1 MSFDNP
7 AVDPPLLEVRGLSKV
22 YRIFDRPGD
31 RLKQILFGGF
41 KRYYRDYTA
50 LEDISFSIAKGETVG
65 IVGRNGAGKS
75 TLLQILTGT
84 LQETAGEVVVNGRVA
99 ALLELGS
106 GINPELTGRENVRLL
121 AAILGL
127 DDAETRDRM
136 PAILAFAELGEFIDQ
151 PVKSYSSGMYV
162 RLAFSIATCVDPDLL
177 IVDEALSVGDV
188 AFRNKC
194 MRRINELRAKNV
206 SILFVS
212 HDLSTLQMIC
222 DRAIW
227 LNDGRVKAIGNPVQI
242 TQDFHAFMLGGD
254 APSVEATE
262 SRPLTP
268 TGRSVPQQI
277 TEHGEFT
284 VFRLRRHG
292 GGAEFSPGDDIAFE
306 FALKAAENIDGIIF
320 GLSVYRRDG
329 DWIIGQTNK
338 ESKVSW
344 PPIRENETAKGIV
357 ILKSTVLGPGEYIAA
372 IAAYSNDLSLLYA
385 MTELNVYFSIRTAY
399 PTWGRLIHPIVWE
412 PHG

>member
-1 MSFDNP
+1 MSSDNP
-7 AVDPPLLEVRGLSKV
+7 TVDTTLLEVRGLSKV

-41 KRYYRDYTA
+41 KRYFRDYTA

-84 LQETAGEVVVNGRVA
+84 LQETSGEVTVNGRVA

-106 GINPELTGRENVRLL
+106 GINPELTGRENIRLL
-121 AAILGL
+121 TAILGL

-136 PAILAFAELGEFIDQ
+136 PAIMAFAELGDFIDQ

-194 MRRINELRAKNV
+194 MRRINELRAKKV

-242 TQDFHAFMLGGD
+242 TQDFHAFMVGGEVATGD
-254 APSVEATE
+254 APAEG
-262 SRPLTP
+262 PLELSSP
-268 TGRSVPQQI
+268 SVPQQL

-284 VFRLRRHG
+284 AFNLRDVG
-292 GGAEFSPGDDIAFE
+292 VADYNVGDDIAFK
-306 FALKAAENIDGIIF
+306 FALTIHEAVPGIVIAI
-320 GLSVYRRDG
+320 SIYRRDG
-329 DWIIGQTNK
+329 DWMIGQT
-338 ESKVSW
+338 SLDDDVVW
-344 PPIRENETAKGIV
+344 PALPKDGTTKGI
-357 ILKSTVLGPGEYIAA
+357 ITLQSTVLGPGDYVAC
-372 IAAYSNDLSLLYA
+372 IAAYAHDLTLCYA
-385 MTELNVYFSIRTAY
+385 MTELNVGFRVRTHR
-399 PTWGRLIHPIVWE
+399 PTWGKVVHPIAWV
-412 PHG
+412 PGD

>member
-31 RLKQILFGGF
+31 RLKQILFGSF

-84 LQETAGEVVVNGRVA
+84 LQETAGKVAVNGRVA

-121 AAILGL
+121 TAILGL

-242 TQDFHAFMLGGD
+242 TQDFHAFMLGGEGPD
-254 APSVEATE
+254 EETMARGSLAH
-262 SRPLTP
+262 
-268 TGRSVPQQI
+268 TGSSVPQQI

-284 VFRLRRHG
+284 AFRLRNVG
-292 GGAEFSPGDDIAFE
+292 VVDYNVGDDVPFE
-306 FALKAAENIDGIIF
+306 FALTIREPIPGIVLA
-320 GLSVYRRDG
+320 LSIYRRDG
-329 DWIIGQTNK
+329 DWMVGQT
-338 ESKVSW
+338 SLDDDVIW
-344 PPIRENETAKGIV
+344 PAMPKDGTAKGI
-357 ILKSTVLGPGEYIAA
+357 ITLKSTVLGPGDYVAC
-372 IAAYSNDLSLLYA
+372 IAAYAHDLTLCYA
-385 MTELNVYFSIRTAY
+385 MTELNVGFRIRTQQ
-399 PTWGRLIHPIVWE
+399 PTWGKVVHPIAWV
-412 PHG
+412 PRD

>member
-1 MSFDNP
+1 MSSDNP
-7 AVDPPLLEVRGLSKV
+7 TVDAPLLEVRGLSKV

-50 LEDISFSIAKGETVG
+50 LADISFSIAKGETVG

-84 LQETAGEVVVNGRVA
+84 LQETAGEVTVNGRVA

-106 GINPELTGRENVRLL
+106 GINPELTGRENIRLL
-121 AAILGL
+121 TAILGL

-177 IVDEALSVGDV
+177 IVDEALSVGDI

-254 APSVEATE
+254 EPDGQVTVAGSLA
-262 SRPLTP
+262 RPGP
-268 TGRSVPQQI
+268 SVPQQI

-284 VFRLRRHG
+284 AFKLRGAG
-292 GGAEFSPGDDIAFE
+292 GSEFFSGDDIAFE
-306 FALKAAENIDGIIF
+306 FALMVAEDVDGVVF

-338 ESKVSW
+338 ESSAVW
-344 PPIRENETAKGIV
+344 APTTAGNAAKGTV
-357 ILKSTVLGPGEYIAA
+357 ILKSTVLGPGEYVAA
-372 IAAYSNDLSLLYA
+372 IAAYSADLSFLYA
-385 MTELNVYFSIRTAY
+385 MTELNVYFSVRTAY
-399 PTWGRLIHPIVWE
+399 PTWGRIIHPIVWQ
-412 PHG
+412 PLD

>member
-1 MSFDNP
+1 MSP
-7 AVDPPLLEVRGLSKV
+7 ESAVEKQPLLEVNGLSKV

-41 KRYYRDYTA
+41 RRYYREYTA
-50 LEDISFSIAKGETVG
+50 LKDVSFTISKGETVG

-84 LQETAGEVVVNGRVA
+84 LQETAGEVTVRGRVA

-106 GINPELTGRENVRLL
+106 GINPELTGRENILLL

-151 PVKSYSSGMYV
+151 PVKNYSSGMYV

-194 MRRINELRAKNV
+194 MRRINDLRAKDV

-227 LNDGRVKAIGNPVQI
+227 LDDGRVKAIGNPVQI
-242 TQDFHAFMLGGD
+242 TQDFHAFMVGGD
-254 APSVEATE
+254 VAKGSPGTAGQVAP
-262 SRPLTP
+262 
-268 TGRSVPQQI
+268 SVPQQI

-284 VFRLRRHG
+284 MFRLRHVG
-292 GGAEFSPGDDIAFE
+292 VGEYSVGDDVSFE
-306 FALKAAENIDGIIF
+306 FALTLHETVPGVVLAI
-320 GLSVYRRDG
+320 SVYRRDG
-329 DWIIGQTNK
+329 DWMIGQT
-338 ESKVSW
+338 SHDAGVVW
-344 PPIRENETAKGIV
+344 PAVAAKGVAKGLIT
-357 ILKSTVLGPGEYIAA
+357 LRSTVLGPGDYVAC
-372 IAAYSNDLSLLYA
+372 IAAYARDLTLCYA
-385 MTELNVYFSIRTAY
+385 MTELNVGFRIRTSH
-399 PTWGRLIHPIVWE
+399 PTWGKIVHSIAWVQRE
-412 PHG
+412 

>member
-1 MSFDNP
+1 MSFKNG
-7 AVDPPLLEVRGLSKV
+7 VESSPLLEVRGLSKV
-22 YRIFDRPGD
+22 YRIFERPGD

-41 KRYYRDYTA
+41 KRYYRDFTA
-50 LEDISFSIAKGETVG
+50 LEDVSFSVSKGETVG

-84 LQETAGEVVVNGRVA
+84 LQETAGEIAVRGRVA

-106 GINPELTGRENVRLL
+106 GINPELTGRENIRLL

-136 PAILAFAELGEFIDQ
+136 PSILAFAELGEFIDQ

-194 MRRINELRAKNV
+194 MRRINELRAKDV

-227 LNDGRVKAIGNPVQI
+227 LDGGRVKAIGNPVHI
-242 TQDFHAFMLGGD
+242 TQDFHAFMVGGEETM
-254 APSVEATE
+254 EAGAIA
-262 SRPLTP
+262 R
-268 TGRSVPQQI
+268 TGPSVPQQI

-284 VFRLRRHG
+284 AFRLQSAG
-292 GGAEFSPGDDIAFE
+292 MTDFNVGEDISFEFSLTISEPVPGVVIA
-306 FALKAAENIDGIIF
+306 ISI
-320 GLSVYRRDG
+320 YRRDG
-329 DWIIGQTNK
+329 DWMVGQTSLDDN
-338 ESKVSW
+338 VIW
-344 PPIRENETAKGIV
+344 PAMSENDGARGTV
-357 ILKSTVLGPGEYIAA
+357 TLKSTVLGPGDYVAC
-372 IAAYSNDLSLLYA
+372 IAAYASDLTLCYA
-385 MTELNVYFSIRTAY
+385 MTELNVGFRLRTPR
-399 PTWGRLIHPIVWE
+399 PTWGKIVHPIAWVPRE
-412 PHG
+412 

>member
-1 MSFDNP
+1 MSSER
-7 AVDPPLLEVRGLSKV
+7 ATRTPLLRVSGLSKV

-50 LEDISFSIAKGETVG
+50 LKDVSFSIAKGETVG

-84 LQETAGEVVVNGRVA
+84 LQETAGEVTINGRVA

-106 GINPELTGRENVRLL
+106 GINPELTGRENIRLL

-127 DDAETRDRM
+127 DDAETNDRM
-136 PAILAFAELGEFIDQ
+136 PAIETFAELGQFIDQ
-151 PVKSYSSGMYV
+151 PVKNYSSGMYV

-194 MRRINELRAKNV
+194 MRRINELRAKDV

-227 LNDGRVKAIGNPVQI
+227 LNDGQVKAIGNPVQI
-242 TQDFHAFMLGGD
+242 TQDFHAFMVAGD
-254 APSVEATE
+254 VSAAGFDSDLRIAP
-262 SRPLTP
+262 P
-268 TGRSVPQQI
+268 PQQI
-277 TEHGEFT
+277 TDHGQFT
-284 VFRLRRHG
+284 VFKLRSVG
-292 GGAEFSPGDDIAFE
+292 ITDYLPGDDIAFE
-306 FALKAAENIDGIIF
+306 FSLRLDEDIDGAIF
-320 GLSVYRRDG
+320 GLSIYRRDG
-329 DWIIGQTNK
+329 DWVIGQTNK
-338 ESKVSW
+338 EAGVTW
-344 PPIRENETAKGIV
+344 PPAKANEVVSGIV
-357 ILKSTVLGPGEYIAA
+357 TLRDTVLGPGEYVAA
-372 IAAYSNDLSLLYA
+372 IAAYNSDLSLLYA
-385 MTELNVYFSIRTAY
+385 MTELNVSFSVRSPY
-399 PTWGRLIHPIVWE
+399 PTWGKIIHPVSWE
-412 PHG
+412 PRS